1 MIVSIGEAKLASD
14 KTAQSKALDTALR
27 LAQMG
32 QSVMFVGPVLD
43 DEQGRQTLEFLIDNC
58 IFFDPA
64 FCKSSS
70 FTKEKLEDVFTINDD
85 VNVVVLSGDFLDDS
99 ENVKMLYEVLSTKK
113 DVKIY
118 LNAEGRADLLNTPLK
133 GLCCKVRTSSEDED
147 YDARVAACL
156 QNGAE
161 EV

>member
-1 MIVSIGEAKLASD
+1 MIVSIGEAK
-14 KTAQSKALDTALR
+14 TQSKALNTALK
-27 LAQMG
+27 LAEMG
-32 QSVMFVGPVLD
+32 QSIMFAGPIPD
-43 DEQGRQTLEFLIDNC
+43 DKQGAQILEFLIDNC

-64 FCKSSS
+64 FCKQDS
-70 FTKEKLEDVFTINDD
+70 FSREKLEDVFVINDD

-99 ENVKMLYEVLSTKK
+99 ENVKILYDVLRTKK

-118 LNAEGRADLLNTPLK
+118 LNAVEKPQLLKTELASICTRVKTEADK
-133 GLCCKVRTSSEDED
+133 DED
-147 YDARVAACL
+147 YDARVAAGL